1 MKVDVEKMKIL
12 ITGGSGFIGT
22 NLTKSLKD
30 KHDITIFDLNDP
42 KIENIQYVKGD
53 ICNEAHVI
61 ESIQGFDIV
70 IHLAAAVGVSYT
82 DNEPIKTLDF
92 NIQGTKNVLQA
103 CIKNSIKK
111 LIFSSSSEVYGEP
124 IKLPISESDSPIP
137 ITTYGISKLVAEEY
151 IKAYAKT
158 CGLSFTILRFFNA
171 YGCGQSTNFVIPNL
185 VKLALNNQP
194 ITIHHDGSQIRSFCH
209 IDDIIQGIS
218 LAFEKGNN
226 EIFNIGNDS
235 EPISIKE
242 LGRKIISMTNSQKTE
257 IEVPFEH
264 SERNRKEILNRIPSI
279 EKAKK
284 LLGYKP
290 TVSLH
295 DGIED
300 IIEEMRDKK

>member
-1 MKVDVEKMKIL
+1 MKVL

-30 KHDITIFDLNDP
+30 KHEVTIFDLNDP
-42 KIENIQYVKGD
+42 QIENIQYIKGD
-53 ICNEAHVI
+53 ICNQEHVI
-61 ESIQGFDIV
+61 DSIKDFDIV
-70 IHLAAAVGVSYT
+70 IHLAAAVGVSNT
-82 DNEPIKTLDF
+82 DNHPTKTLDF
-92 NIQGTKNVLQA
+92 NIQGTRNVLDA
-103 CIKNSIKK
+103 CTKNNIKK

-124 IKLPISESDSPIP
+124 IKLPISELDSPIP

-151 IKAYAKT
+151 IKAYSKT
-158 CGLSFTILRFFNA
+158 FGLAFTILRFFNA
-171 YGCGQSTNFVIPNL
+171 YGSGQSTNFVIPNL

-218 LAFEKGNN
+218 LVFEKGNN

-242 LGRKIISMTNSQKTE
+242 LGTKIISMTNSQKTHIE
-257 IEVPFEH
+257 IPFEQ

-295 DGIED
+295 DGIENV
-300 IIEEMRDKK
+300 IEELRNKK